1 MSQIFLRSKLQELCK
16 SGATLLWLEG
26 AKHETVLG
34 VKLSGNK
41 LILQLH
47 GNVMRM
53 VSFDRYTTTKVG
65 LQFWNQDK
73 PGVLY
78 KWDQV
83 PAGPTPV
90 HTAAVLK
97 FADRDGSVAQFDED
111 PPPNK
116 AA

>member
-1 MSQIFLRSKLQELCK
+1 MTPTFLQRKLRELCQ

-26 AKHETVLG
+26 ARHETVLG
-34 VKLSGNK
+34 VKLSGNR

-53 VSFDRYTTTKVG
+53 VRFDRYTTTKVG
-65 LQFWNQDK
+65 LQFWLKDK

-83 PAGPTPV
+83 PSGTHPQSPSGLLQD
-90 HTAAVLK
+90 AAPQRLY
-97 FADRDGSVAQFDED
+97 GFDDE
-111 PPPNK
+111 PPPNT

>member
-1 MSQIFLRSKLQELCK
+1 MSQIFLRNKLQELCK

-34 VKLSGNK
+34 VKLSGNR

-83 PAGPTPV
+83 PAGPKLTDN
-90 HTAAVLK
+90 AAVLK
-97 FADRDGSVAQFDED
+97 FTERSNTSTQFDED
-111 PPPNK
+111 PPPK
-116 AA
+116 SAA